1 MLCEKFAEWAIAQK
15 WDRLSSDAQT
25 MARRLMIDTLG
36 CAIAGRSV
44 PAAIKSAAVA
54 SSSLGG
60 PGVATGLASG
70 AKLPALGAMLDSG
83 AAIRALDLN
92 DIYWGR
98 ASGGHPS
105 DIFAAAF
112 AVAEAKNASI
122 GEMLTAVAVGYEMFI
137 RLADSL
143 DFKRHYDH
151 TTAACM
157 GAAAIAGYL
166 KKLDVARFANGLA
179 IAFASSPRMSILRRG
194 AVSEVKA
201 PAPALAE
208 ISGVL
213 GIDLAEATLT
223 GPVKA
228 VDVADYG
235 IPIMFH
241 KGMGVEGLIPTMGGR
256 LRILDVAIKRYPCIG
271 TGQSTAATGAA
282 LYAKIGGRIDRI
294 RKVHLRTQDDDV
306 SRSQIGA
313 DFRHPDTREWADHS
327 FWALFGMA
335 LTDGKLLPAQFAA
348 ARWMDKDVQDLLN
361 KTTMAADL
369 TVNEPGRLSA
379 NATATLDD
387 GSVVEVDTPYA
398 PGHPKNPLDE
408 AGVLVKFHECADP
421 VLGKSK
427 ADAIVAAWQKA
438 DANMPVR
445 DLVALCF

>member
-1 MLCEKFAEWAIAQK
+1 MLCETFAEWALAQK
-15 WDRLSSDAQT
+15 WDNLSAEAQT
-25 MARRLMIDTLG
+25 FARRLMIDTLG
-36 CAIAGRSV
+36 CAIAGRDV
-44 PAAIKSAAVA
+44 PAAIKSAKVA
-54 SSSLGG
+54 ASSLGG
-60 PGVATGLASG
+60 PGVATGLTSG
-70 AKLPALGAMLDSG
+70 TKLPVMGAILDSG

-112 AVAEAKNASI
+112 AVGEATNASV
-122 GEMLTAVAVGYEMFI
+122 GDMLTAVAVGYEMFI

-143 DFKRHYDH
+143 AFKRHYDH
-151 TTAACM
+151 TTASCM
-157 GAAAIAGYL
+157 GAAVIAGYL
-166 KKLDVARFANGLA
+166 KKLDVERFANGLA
-179 IAFASSPRMSILRRG
+179 IAFASSPRMSIMRRG

-235 IPIMFH
+235 VPMMFNA
-241 KGMGVEGLIPTMGGR
+241 GMGIEGLMPVQGGR

-271 TGQSTAATGAA
+271 TGQTTAATGVA
-282 LYAKIGGRIDRI
+282 LHNKIGGRIERI

-306 SRSQIGA
+306 SRSQISA

-327 FWALFGMA
+327 FWALFGMS
-335 LTDGKLLPAQFAA
+335 LMDGKLSPGQFAA
-348 ARWMDKDVQDLLN
+348 ARWKDKDVQDLLN
-361 KTTMAADL
+361 RTTMAADL

-398 PGHPKNPLDE
+398 PGHPRNPLDE
-408 AGVLVKFHECADP
+408 AGVLVKFHECVDP
-421 VLGKSK
+421 MLGEAK
-427 ADAIVAAWQKA
+427 ADKIVAAWKKA
-438 DANMPVR
+438 DAKTPVR
-445 DLVALCF
+445 DIIALCF